1 MLYVCKGKVH
11 GKSRTDAKDAVGIQ
25 RGLRKIIA
33 AIKVGEGNIKKSMR
47 DQLAELKS
55 DADKH
60 KSIAGGDS
68 SNRYPSKLHRP
79 FSYVQ
84 AKTCSHHWRDR
95 FAI

>member
-1 MLYVCKGKVH
+1 MPYVCKGKVH
-11 GKSRTDAKDAVGIQ
+11 GEATTDPQDAVGIQ

-60 KSIAGGDS
+60 QSIAGDDS
-68 SNRYPSKLHRP
+68 SNRYPSMLP
-79 FSYVQ
+79 
-84 AKTCSHHWRDR
+84 CSLVSGPS
-95 FAI
+95 

>member
-1 MLYVCKGKVH
+1 VH
-11 GKSRTDAKDAVGIQ
+11 GEFRTDAQDAVGIQ

-60 KSIAGGDS
+60 KSLAGGDS
-68 SNRYPSKLHRP
+68 SNRYPSKLRGSLP
-79 FSYVQ
+79 
-84 AKTCSHHWRDR
+84 
-95 FAI
+95 